1 MSNPNEESEVL
12 DRIILATPKKWNV
25 VFYNDDKTPVDFVIA
40 VLIEQYNHSIEKAKE
55 ITLSIH
61 EKGKGIAGTYYLEIA
76 EQKCNETIKFARKEG
91 FPLQVDIEKIK

>member
-1 MSNPNEESEVL
+1 MSNPHEESQVL

-76 EQKCNETIKFARKEG
+76 EQKCSETIKFARNEG
-91 FPLQVDIEKIK
+91 FSLQVDIEKLK